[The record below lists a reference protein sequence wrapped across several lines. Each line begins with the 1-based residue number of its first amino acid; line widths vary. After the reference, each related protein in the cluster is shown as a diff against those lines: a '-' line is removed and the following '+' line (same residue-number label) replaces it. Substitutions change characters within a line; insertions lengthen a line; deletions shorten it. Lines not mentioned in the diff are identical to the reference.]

1 MVCKKLNIMLQSILE
16 KISFESSLFYLYS
29 SLFYLYSSLFYLY
42 SSLFYLYSSLF
53 YLYSSLFIQ
62 FYSTFIQFY
71 STLFI
76 QFYSTFIYS
85 ILFYLYLFNFILSL
99 FNFILPLFKCVLP
112 LFKFFI
118 YTLDKFDLVQI
129 QLLMSCTYNF
139 ILCNLIQAHQL
150 ESVPAPCD
158 KKNCSEHQTLF
169 LVYVRESGHET
180 SIVSSTCS

>member
-53 YLYSSLFIQ
+53 IQ
-62 FYSTFIQFY
+62 FYST
-71 STLFI
+71 FI

-85 ILFYLYLFNFILSL
+85 ILFYLYLFNFILPL

-180 SIVSSTCS
+180 SIMSSTCS